1 MRFLNPSILWLLPL
15 GALPVLIHF
24 IFSLKPVKIEFSS
37 VFLLWSVRRA
47 RRRPTR
53 LLQALILLL
62 RCLAVLALISAFS
75 KPVLESGPLNR
86 LSGFA
91 AGAGR
96 PLSLVVLTDR
106 SYSMSAS
113 FGGRTRYA
121 FAAGTAERVLGVLGE
136 KDEATLVFFDE
147 SSDTGADW
155 TADFG
160 ALSKTLAA
168 ARPGYKATDYRKALE
183 KAYGLLASRPAG
195 RKKAALILSDSA
207 QNGFA
212 GFSENISA
220 LSAYD
225 PQVRLMGLSFG
236 QSPNSWIREI
246 SGREGGAGGLELS
259 AYSGSEGD
267 GGAGEAGLSVFLSPP
282 RGGTEKTIP
291 GRFRSGAAVFEIGAP
306 GTDPAGRVELAG
318 SDALNSDNA
327 AYFAFQW
334 AAPPE
339 PRVLALYD
347 GERALRPGGGAYFIK
362 KFFEAESGRGRHPA
376 VRADLLQYSELERV
390 RLGDYGAVILVG
402 PPADARRA
410 RAVKDYL
417 SAGGGVFLIAVPGGR
432 ENPGREQGALWEAFG
447 LKRGGFIDGKFTLAQ
462 VRGSAFFDGED
473 FSGFDLAKATARRIL
488 LPDGTSDF
496 EVPWN
501 FKDEAGASYPAL
513 LYKQQGKGRLLVW
526 TSSFDIGSADLPA
539 KPVFAPFM
547 AFNVKKLFGLAA
559 PASRSAPVDGLYEG
573 RLKNGDRIRV
583 AVTAPDGTKAY
594 VFAEGGAFKYGLTSR
609 PGLYRWSA
617 PPETGVFAVNL
628 EHKKGESALLAAKNP
643 PWRILRPEEPVAD
656 FKNALYGVEIS
667 QFLLFLALA
676 FFLAEFLLSRKVL

>member
-24 IFSLKPVKIEFSS
+24 IFSLKPARIEFSS

-53 LLQALILLL
+53 LLQTLILLL
-62 RCLAVLALISAFS
+62 RCLAVLALVFAFS
-75 KPVLESGPLNR
+75 KPVLESGTLSR
-86 LSGFA
+86 LAGFA

-96 PLSLVVLTDR
+96 PLSLVLLADR

-121 FAAGTAERVLGVLGE
+121 FAAGTAERILGTLGE
-136 KDEATLVFFDE
+136 KDEAALVFFDE
-147 SSDTGADW
+147 SLGTGADW

-183 KAYGLLASRPAG
+183 KAYGLLALRPAG
-195 RKKAALILSDSA
+195 RKKAVLILSDSA

-212 GFSENISA
+212 GFPKNISA

-225 PQVRLMGLSFG
+225 PQAGLMGLSFA
-236 QSPNSWIREI
+236 QSPNSWIREL
-246 SGREGGAGGLELS
+246 SGRQDGAGGFELS
-259 AYSGSEGD
+259 AYSGSEGGD
-267 GGAGEAGLSVFLSPP
+267 GGGEAALSALPSPSQG
-282 RGGTEKTIP
+282 RAEKTIT
-291 GRFRSGAAVFEIGAP
+291 GRFRNGAAVFDS
-306 GTDPAGRVELAG
+306 GTLGPDPAGRVELAG

-334 AAPPE
+334 SAPSE
-339 PRVLALYD
+339 PKALALYN
-347 GERALRPGGGAYFIK
+347 GEQALRPGGGAYFIK
-362 KFFEAESGRGRHPA
+362 KFFEAGSGRARRPA
-376 VRADLLQYSELERV
+376 RAEFLQYSEERI
-390 RLGDYGAVILVG
+390 RLGDYGAVILAG
-402 PPADARRA
+402 PPDDARWTK
-410 RAVKDYL
+410 AVKDYL
-417 SAGGGVFLIAVPGGR
+417 SAGGGVFLIAVPDGR
-432 ENPGREQGALWEAFG
+432 ESPGREQDALCKAFG
-447 LKRGGFIDGKFTLAQ
+447 LKCGGFSDGKFSLAQ

-473 FSGFDLAKATARRIL
+473 FSGFDLSKATARRIL
-488 LPDGTSDF
+488 LLDGASGF

-501 FKDEAGASYPAL
+501 FKDEAGVSYPAL
-513 LYKQQGKGRLLVW
+513 LYKRQGKGRLLVW
-526 TSSFDIGSADLPA
+526 TSSFDLGLADLPA

-547 AFNVKKLFGLAA
+547 AFNVKKLFALAA

-573 RLKNGDRIRV
+573 RLKSGDRVRV
-583 AVTAPDGTKAY
+583 AVTAPDGAKAY
-594 VFAEGGAFKYGLTSR
+594 VFAEGGTFKYGLTSR

-617 PPETGVFAVNL
+617 PPEAGVFAVNL
-628 EHKKGESALLAAKNP
+628 DHRKGESALLASKNP
-643 PWRILRPEEPVAD
+643 PWRVLRPEEPAAD
-656 FKNALYGVEIS
+656 FKSALYGVEIS

-676 FFLAEFLLSRKVL
+676 FFLAEFMLSRKAL